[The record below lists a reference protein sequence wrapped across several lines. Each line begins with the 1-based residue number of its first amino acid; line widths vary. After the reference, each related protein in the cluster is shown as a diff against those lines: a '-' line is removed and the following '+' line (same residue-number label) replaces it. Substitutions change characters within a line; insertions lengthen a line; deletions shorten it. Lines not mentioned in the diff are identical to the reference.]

1 MEHLINTLSSPCPSP
16 AQAGISFSRWEAED
30 LQFKFTQPVSGRAEI
45 QLKSDSR
52 KPVLDTGQSRHPLF
66 REWVQK
72 KKKKKEA
79 CEATPEGTSCFLNR
93 TCTVL
98 LSERVSGKLWVP
110 GSKELLLRTKGASWP
125 PSSREST
132 GDMDSMPSLGRSHIK
147 LYQDN

>member
-72 KKKKKEA
+72 KKRKRRPVKQHLKEHPA
-79 CEATPEGTSCFLNR
+79 SLIGLAQFFCQKGFLGSSGYQEARNCF
-93 TCTVL
+93 
-98 LSERVSGKLWVP
+98 
-110 GSKELLLRTKGASWP
+110 
-125 PSSREST
+125 
-132 GDMDSMPSLGRSHIK
+132 
-147 LYQDN
+147 